1 MNPDSKEKL
10 EVTVDRV
17 LSQSR
22 EEILRMVEESYA
34 EVGDGPIID
43 EAMELLRKELGDAIE
58 GCSLLESVA
67 LLVSQRENA
76 RNAHAATQERCEKL
90 EAVLRVLLSPDTQI
104 EWSHQVSVAIA
115 DGESL
120 LKEVK

>member
-1 MNPDSKEKL
+1 MSTITETMQSAMDQL
-10 EVTVDRV
+10 VD
-17 LSQSR
+17 
-22 EEILRMVEESYA
+22 A
-34 EVGDGPIID
+34 EVLLQ
-43 EAMELLRKELGDAIE
+43 EALGEAIE
-58 GCSLLESVA
+58 GLSLAEAVA

-76 RNAHAATQERCEKL
+76 RNACSASMAECDALGEEIMGAENTSAATRERCDKL

>member
-1 MNPDSKEKL
+1 MRELD
-10 EVTVDRV
+10 D
-17 LSQSR
+17 LS
-22 EEILRMVEESYA
+22 EEIGAVERL
-34 EVGDGPIID
+34 
-43 EAMELLRKELGDAIE
+43 LLRELGDAIE

-76 RNAHAATQERCEKL
+76 RNACAYTQDRCEKL

-104 EWSHQVSVAIA
+104 EWSPQVSAA
-115 DGESL
+115 CDEGERL

>member
-1 MNPDSKEKL
+1 VNPDSKEKL

>member
-1 MNPDSKEKL
+1 MRD
-10 EVTVDRV
+10 
-17 LSQSR
+17 
-22 EEILRMVEESYA
+22 
-34 EVGDGPIID
+34 ID
-43 EAMELLRKELGDAIE
+43 KTEALLRRELGDAIE
-58 GCSLLESVA
+58 GYSLLESVA

-76 RNAHAATQERCEKL
+76 RNACAYTQDRCEKL

>member
-1 MNPDSKEKL
+1 MSTITETMQSAMDQL
-10 EVTVDRV
+10 VD
-17 LSQSR
+17 
-22 EEILRMVEESYA
+22 A
-34 EVGDGPIID
+34 EVLLQ
-43 EAMELLRKELGDAIE
+43 EALGEAIE
-58 GCSLLESVA
+58 GLSLAEAVA

-76 RNAHAATQERCEKL
+76 RNACAYTQDRCEKL

-104 EWSHQVSVAIA
+104 EWSHQVSMAVA